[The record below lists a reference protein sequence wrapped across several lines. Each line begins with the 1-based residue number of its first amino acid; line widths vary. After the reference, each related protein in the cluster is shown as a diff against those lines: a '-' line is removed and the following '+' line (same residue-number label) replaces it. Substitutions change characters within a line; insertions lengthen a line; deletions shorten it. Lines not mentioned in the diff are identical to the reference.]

1 MLDSSKFLS
10 KENMTPKLVSFKVCP
25 FVQRVA
31 ITLQYKGIDYDIEY
45 IDLGSPPEWF
55 LAISPLKK
63 VPLLIVDSTVIFE
76 SAVINEYIDEAYQPM
91 LHPEDLLLK
100 AINRSWIEFSNNIS
114 LYTFELTIKE
124 KKNDFENI
132 LEELLKGFDLVED
145 YLNAKPFFNGEQFSL
160 VDSSYAPIFQRLEFL
175 AQIYKPIIS
184 SERHPKLVKWK
195 DGLLSLN
202 AVKRSTVEEIQNLY
216 YQLLWTRQGYISQF
230 LSEREYGK
238 RPIKRVY

>member
-1 MLDSSKFLS
+1 MLESSEFLS
-10 KENMTPKLVSFKVCP
+10 NENMTPKLVSFKVCP

-63 VPLLIVDSTVIFE
+63 VPLLIVDNTVIFE
-76 SAVINEYIDEAYQPM
+76 SAVINEYIDEAYQPV

-100 AINRSWIEFSNNIS
+100 AINRSWIEFSSNIS

-145 YLNAKPFFNGEQFSL
+145 YLYAKPFFNGEQFSL

-184 SERHPKLVKWK
+184 SKRHPKLVKWK
-195 DGLLSLN
+195 DSLLSLN
-202 AVKRSTVEEIQNLY
+202 TVKRSTVEEIQNLY

-238 RPIKRVY
+238 RPTKRVY

>member
-1 MLDSSKFLS
+1 MIDSSEFLS
-10 KENMTPKLVSFKVCP
+10 KESMTPKLVSFKVCP

-63 VPLLIVDSTVIFE
+63 VPLLIVDSKVIFE

-91 LHPEDLLLK
+91 LHPQDLLLK

-195 DGLLSLN
+195 DSLLSLN

-238 RPIKRVY
+238 RSTKSFY

>member
-1 MLDSSKFLS
+1 
-10 KENMTPKLVSFKVCP
+10 MTPKLVSFKVCP

-76 SAVINEYIDEAYQPM
+76 SAVINEYIDEAYQPV

-100 AINRSWIEFSNNIS
+100 AINRSWIEFSSNIS

-145 YLNAKPFFNGEQFSL
+145 YLSAKPFFNGEQFSL

-184 SERHPKLVKWK
+184 SKRHPKLVKWK
-195 DGLLSLN
+195 DSLLSLN
-202 AVKRSTVEEIQNLY
+202 AVKCSTVEEIQNLY

-238 RPIKRVY
+238 RPTKRVY

>member
-1 MLDSSKFLS
+1 MLDSSEFVS

-63 VPLLIVDSTVIFE
+63 VPLLIVDSKVIFE

-184 SERHPKLVKWK
+184 SKRHPKLVKWK
-195 DGLLSLN
+195 DSLLSLN

-216 YQLLWTRQGYISQF
+216 YQLLWIRKGYISQF

-238 RPIKRVY
+238 RPTKSVY

>member
-1 MLDSSKFLS
+1 
-10 KENMTPKLVSFKVCP
+10 MTPKLVSFKVCP

-195 DGLLSLN
+195 DSLLSLK

-216 YQLLWTRQGYISQF
+216 YQLLWTRQGHISQF

-238 RPIKRVY
+238 RPTKRVY

>member
-1 MLDSSKFLS
+1 
-10 KENMTPKLVSFKVCP
+10 MTPKLVSFKVCP

-184 SERHPKLVKWK
+184 SVRHPKLVKWK
-195 DGLLSLN
+195 DSLLSLN
-202 AVKRSTVEEIQNLY
+202 AVTRSTVEEIQNLY

-238 RPIKRVY
+238 RSTKRVY

>member
-1 MLDSSKFLS
+1 
-10 KENMTPKLVSFKVCP
+10 
-25 FVQRVA
+25 
-31 ITLQYKGIDYDIEY
+31 
-45 IDLGSPPEWF
+45 
-55 LAISPLKK
+55 
-63 VPLLIVDSTVIFE
+63 
-76 SAVINEYIDEAYQPM
+76 
-91 LHPEDLLLK
+91 
-100 AINRSWIEFSNNIS
+100 
-114 LYTFELTIKE
+114 LYTFKLTIKE

-145 YLNAKPFFNGEQFSL
+145 YLNAKPFFNGERFSL

-238 RPIKRVY
+238 RPTKRIY

>member
-1 MLDSSKFLS
+1 
-10 KENMTPKLVSFKVCP
+10 MTPKLVSFKVCP

-145 YLNAKPFFNGEQFSL
+145 YLKAKPFFNGEQFSL

-184 SERHPKLVKWK
+184 SKRHPKLVKWK
-195 DGLLSLN
+195 DSLLSLN
-202 AVKRSTVEEIQNLY
+202 AVKRSTEEEIQNLY

-230 LSEREYGK
+230 LSESEYGK
-238 RPIKRVY
+238 RPTKRVY

>member
-76 SAVINEYIDEAYQPM
+76 SAVINEYIDEAYKPM
-91 LHPEDLLLK
+91 LHPEDLLVK

-132 LEELLKGFDLVED
+132 LEELLKGFDLVEG

-184 SERHPKLVKWK
+184 SKRHPKLAKWK
-195 DGLLSLN
+195 DSLLSLN
-202 AVKRSTVEEIQNLY
+202 AVKRSTVEEIQSLY
-216 YQLLWTRQGYISQF
+216 YQLLWTRQGYISSF

-238 RPIKRVY
+238 RPTKRVY

>member
-202 AVKRSTVEEIQNLY
+202 AVKRSTVEEIQSLY

-238 RPIKRVY
+238 RPTKRVY

>member
-1 MLDSSKFLS
+1 
-10 KENMTPKLVSFKVCP
+10 MTPKLVSFKVCP

-100 AINRSWIEFSNNIS
+100 AINRSWIEFSSNIS

-145 YLNAKPFFNGEQFSL
+145 YLSAKPFFNGEQFSL

-184 SERHPKLVKWK
+184 SKRHPKLVKWK
-195 DGLLSLN
+195 DSLLSLN
-202 AVKRSTVEEIQNLY
+202 AVKCSTVEEIQNLY

-238 RPIKRVY
+238 RPTKRVY

>member
-1 MLDSSKFLS
+1 MLESSEFLS
-10 KENMTPKLVSFKVCP
+10 NENMTPKLVSFKVCP

-76 SAVINEYIDEAYQPM
+76 SAVINEYIDEAYKPM

-100 AINRSWIEFSNNIS
+100 AINRSWIEFSSNIS

-145 YLNAKPFFNGEQFSL
+145 YLYAKPFFNGEQFSL

-184 SERHPKLVKWK
+184 SKRHPKLVKWK
-195 DGLLSLN
+195 DSLLSLN

-238 RPIKRVY
+238 RPTKRVY

>member
-1 MLDSSKFLS
+1 
-10 KENMTPKLVSFKVCP
+10 MTPKLVSFKVCP

-124 KKNDFENI
+124 KKNDKDKK
-132 LEELLKGFDLVED
+132 L
-145 YLNAKPFFNGEQFSL
+145 AKLF
-160 VDSSYAPIFQRLEFL
+160 
-175 AQIYKPIIS
+175 
-184 SERHPKLVKWK
+184 WK
-195 DGLLSLN
+195 IGR
-202 AVKRSTVEEIQNLY
+202 AHV
-216 YQLLWTRQGYISQF
+216 
-230 LSEREYGK
+230 
-238 RPIKRVY
+238 